1 VFVVTACLYKDC
13 IIARIM
19 RTILLCATQLC
30 ATSLLLI
37 SMSGCGG
44 SGATGSGGSG
54 KDILYATDTNDDVF
68 SFSIDPSTGA
78 VTQAAAI
85 TLGGEA
91 PGHYSQLAVTPSGS
105 FVYTSTQLGLEING
119 YSTNSSGA
127 LSPISV
133 APFPVLPS
141 TPLLGIDAFAIDPE
155 GKFLYGSAEYGP
167 TPIGSEYVAGIA
179 GLTIDR
185 TSGNLTPIP
194 GGLSTVSGGRLQ
206 WIVIDPTGRFLYGS
220 SIVDSPVPGH
230 NIWGYTIDSGS
241 GVLTAM
247 PGSPFATSQ
256 NSQPFV
262 MCVDPMGKFLYVA
275 LSNAGSIAA
284 FTIDS
289 STGALTPVANSP
301 FPTAS
306 TPDTQTYE
314 LTISP
319 SGKFLYAFNYN
330 GNSIAAFTIN
340 STNGELS
347 TVSGSPF
354 FVNPPGQGQLIVDP
368 SEKFLYVADGS
379 SSAAFIVFDIDQ
391 NTGAL
396 SPDPISPIVGSQ
408 EPFGLAVVKFQ

>member
-1 VFVVTACLYKDC
+1 VIVVTALSLKDC
-13 IIARIM
+13 IITRIM
-19 RTILLCATQLC
+19 RTIFLCATQLC
-30 ATSLLLI
+30 AASLLLI

-78 VTQAAAI
+78 LTQTAAI

-91 PGHYSQLAVTPSGS
+91 AGHYSQLAVTPSGS
-105 FVYTSTQLGLEING
+105 FVYTSTQLGAEING

-127 LSPISV
+127 LSLISGS
-133 APFPVLPS
+133 PFPS
-141 TPLLGIDAFAIDPE
+141 GITNTHGISAFAIDPE
-155 GKFLYGSAEYGP
+155 GKFLYAS
-167 TPIGSEYVAGIA
+167 TDSEFVLGIA
-179 GLTIDR
+179 GLTIDS
-185 TSGNLTPIP
+185 TSGILTPIP
-194 GGLSTVSGGRLQ
+194 GGFSAVSGERPLE

-220 SIVDSPVPGH
+220 SIADSPVPGH
-230 NIWGYTIDSGS
+230 NIWGFTIDSGS
-241 GVLTAM
+241 GALTAM
-247 PGSPFATSQ
+247 AGSPFATSQ

-262 MCVDPMGKFLYVA
+262 MCVDPTGKFLYVA

-289 STGALTPVANSP
+289 STGALTPVSNSP

-306 TPDTQTYE
+306 TPDTKTYE

-330 GNSIAAFTIN
+330 GNTIAAFTIN
-340 STNGELS
+340 STNGELT

-354 FVNPPGQGQLIVDP
+354 LINPAGQGQLIVDP

-391 NTGAL
+391 SGAL
-396 SPDPISPIVGSQ
+396 SPNPISPIAGSQ
-408 EPFGLAVVKFQ
+408 EPFGLAVAKFQ